1 MRASQTPYLK
11 RFFKNL
17 AGDKGGSA
25 ILLVALGMPVLI
37 GGAGLGVDLAQ
48 WYMWKR
54 ELQYAVDQAA
64 VAGAWARTDSA
75 TEADYQTRALKEFNA
90 NLSATQGM
98 TTAPVV
104 GLALYSGGVKQADG
118 SFKQNSVTVHA
129 TVSHRLP
136 FTGMITGNTPEIYAY
151 AQAAFEEGTEFTSC
165 LVAVDEHTEGAIIVG
180 GNTVLTAGCG
190 MMALSDADE
199 AITVDGNPTVDL
211 GKVIAAGG
219 IDPWFKENTDDVI
232 LENQTGLF
240 DPFKSLTP
248 PNPTESQGAGS
259 YVCTKGKTTSTATQT
274 TGVETTYTYWKG
286 SDPIGNPA
294 GMSVANNTNRSPNTK
309 TSATSYVLVDG
320 VPTDATTTTTTWT
333 KLNGNG
339 ANTNWEKK
347 VVVTNNAYT
356 GIVTTIPPG
365 TASVKPGTFAGGIK
379 ISCDTIFAT
388 GVYILDGGGLDIS
401 GQYSVTGANVM
412 FVLKNGAYIDIRG
425 GANIN
430 LTAIQASDLIARG
443 IADADANKLA
453 GMLVFEDRNS
463 QGSSKDNFN
472 GNSNTVLNGK
482 IYLPKSNIDFSGTA
496 SVTSQ
501 CLMIASATI
510 RFVGTSN
517 MSTFCPAGKSEDT
530 VVGRLPSTVKLVA

>member
-1 MRASQTPYLK
+1 MRAIETSSLK
-11 RFFKNL
+11 RFFKRL
-17 AGDKGGSA
+17 KGDNGGSA
-25 ILLVALGMPVLI
+25 VLLVAFGLPILI
-37 GGAGLGVDLAQ
+37 GGAGIGVDMAQ

-64 VAGAWARTDSA
+64 VAGAWARAA
-75 TEADYQTRALKEFNA
+75 TVTQDTYRLRATQEFNA
-90 NLSATQGM
+90 NLSVIRGM
-98 TTAPVV
+98 TTTPVI

-118 SFKQNSVTVHA
+118 TFAQNSVTVHA
-129 TVSHRLP
+129 TVSHLLP
-136 FTGMITGNTPEIYAY
+136 FSGFLIGNAPQIYAY
-151 AQAAFEEGTEFTSC
+151 AQAAYQEGTEFTSC

-190 MMALSDADE
+190 MMALSNATE

-211 GKVIAAGG
+211 GKIIAAGG
-219 IDPWFKENTDDVI
+219 IDPWFRANTDDVI

-240 DPFKSLTP
+240 DPFKSLSP
-248 PNPTESQGAGS
+248 PNPVESQSPGS
-259 YVCTKGKTTSTATQT
+259 YVCTPGKTTSTATQT
-274 TGVETTYTYWKG
+274 SGVTTTYTYWKG
-286 SDPIGNPA
+286 SDPINNPG
-294 GMSVANNTNRSPNTK
+294 GMTLQNINNRTPNTK
-309 TSATSYVLVDG
+309 TSATSYVAVDG
-320 VPTDATTTTTTWT
+320 VPTDGTTTTTTWT
-333 KLNGNG
+333 KLSGQN
-339 ANTNWEKK
+339 ANTLWEKK
-347 VVVTNNAYT
+347 VVVTDNTYA
-356 GIVTTIPPG
+356 GIVTTTPPG

-379 ISCDTIFAT
+379 ISCNTVFAT
-388 GVYILDGGGLDIS
+388 GVYILDGGGLDIT
-401 GQYSVTGANVM
+401 GQYTVTGSNVM

-443 IADADANKLA
+443 VSTTDANKLA

-463 QGSSKDNFN
+463 PGTSKDNLN
-472 GNSNTVLNGK
+472 GNSNTILNGK

-517 MSTFCPAGKSEDT
+517 MSTFCPSGASEDT
-530 VVGRLPSTVKLVA
+530 VVGRLASTVKLVA